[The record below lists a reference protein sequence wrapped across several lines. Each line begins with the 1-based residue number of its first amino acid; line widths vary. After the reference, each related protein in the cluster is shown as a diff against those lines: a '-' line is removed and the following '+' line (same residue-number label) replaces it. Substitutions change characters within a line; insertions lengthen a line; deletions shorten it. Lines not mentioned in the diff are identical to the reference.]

1 MKILQSFS
9 IVAFVSLMVWN
20 LCACAAPQK
29 QSPKPTATSTPTPTP
44 ASSLPWIEETVT
56 FTSGSNTLYGALTL
70 PNQPGPFPAIV
81 LISGAANEY
90 SSLRDGIFNSYLK
103 DQAHN
108 MVRYGFAILRYDPPG
123 VGLSTGDSRFETL
136 DDRAQES
143 MAALDYLQTRPDI
156 HPDRV
161 GLWGISQGGWVI
173 EMAAADNPQEVAFLI
188 SVSGSGVSV
197 AEQQVWG
204 VETQSRA
211 AGLSESDV
219 TKAGLFARLLI
230 DWQLTKPIYQA
241 ANQATAAQL
250 GDGPWQDFM
259 KLVYEPG
266 GMTPTDS
273 LQAVIKILETVQDE
287 PWTKALYMKSV
298 YLPQL
303 RRITPEQLTDMEGK
317 ADASLLT
324 DTKDF
329 LTRVTCPVLAI
340 FGADDQLVPAQKS
353 AELYEQYLSQA
364 GNKNFK
370 IIVFPKADHALTGAM
385 ADYWK
390 TLSEWLG
397 GLFDANK

>member
-1 MKILQSFS
+1 MKFLKSFS
-9 IVAFVSLMVWN
+9 AIAFISLMVWN

-29 QSPKPTATSTPTPTP
+29 QSPKPIATSTPTPAQTR
-44 ASSLPWIEETVT
+44 STPWIEETVT
-56 FTSGSNTLYGALTL
+56 FSSGSNQLYGALTL
-70 PNQPGPFPAIV
+70 PNEPGPFPAIV

-90 SSLRDGIFNSYLK
+90 SGLRSGIFNSYLK
-103 DQAHN
+103 DQAQN
-108 MVRYGFAILRYDPPG
+108 MVKYGFAVLRYDPPG
-123 VGLSTGDSRFETL
+123 VGLSTGDSHFETL
-136 DDRAQES
+136 DDRVQEA
-143 MAALDYLQTRPDI
+143 MAALNYLQTRPDI
-156 HPDRV
+156 HPDHV

-204 VETQSRA
+204 VETQSKA

-219 TKAGLFARLLI
+219 TKAVLFARLLI
-230 DWQLTKPIYQA
+230 DWQLSEPIYQA

-266 GMTPTDS
+266 GMTPTES

-287 PWTKALYMKSV
+287 PWTKALYLKSV

-303 RRITPEQLTDMEGK
+303 RRITPEQLDDMEEK
-317 ADASLLT
+317 ADESLLT

-329 LTRVTCPVLAI
+329 LPRGDLPCPGD
-340 FGADDQLVPAQKS
+340 FRS
-353 AELYEQYLSQA
+353 R
-364 GNKNFK
+364 
-370 IIVFPKADHALTGAM
+370 
-385 ADYWK
+385 
-390 TLSEWLG
+390 
-397 GLFDANK
+397 